1 MSKEISVL
9 LPGSFFE
16 DGFNNKLD
24 YLAKKNIKNIYLFD
38 HSINPSDE
46 KKSMYSIKKGLSV
59 IHENTNYSFNLG
71 VCVLNINVRKI
82 DALFSEYINPMLEIK
97 NFRLGLG
104 TGDNR
109 YEKNRIKYSNNLDY
123 IINDLINKYT
133 FSIDGNNLF
142 IGGTSQKKIDL
153 IKKYSVG
160 VNQWFGDEK
169 KLISIYENIDKNK
182 PTLGRLSHCQN
193 IQKINENPFTI
204 FEQILVLKD
213 SNIKNFYSQI
223 DMILL

>member
-1 MSKEISVL
+1 MVL
-9 LPGSFFE
+9 IINLIIWQKKILKTYTFLITLLIPRM
-16 DGFNNKLD
+16 
-24 YLAKKNIKNIYLFD
+24 KKNLCTD
-38 HSINPSDE
+38 
-46 KKSMYSIKKGLSV
+46 IKKGLSV

-109 YEKNRIKYSNNLDY
+109 YEENRIKYSNNLDY

>member
-1 MSKEISVL
+1 
-9 LPGSFFE
+9 
-16 DGFNNKLD
+16 
-24 YLAKKNIKNIYLFD
+24 
-38 HSINPSDE
+38 
-46 KKSMYSIKKGLSV
+46 MYNIKKGLSV

-109 YEKNRIKYSNNLDY
+109 YEENRIKYSNNLDY

>member
-1 MSKEISVL
+1 MVL
-9 LPGSFFE
+9 IINLIIWQKKILKTYTFLITLLIPRM
-16 DGFNNKLD
+16 
-24 YLAKKNIKNIYLFD
+24 KKNL
-38 HSINPSDE
+38 
-46 KKSMYSIKKGLSV
+46 YSIKKGLSV

-109 YEKNRIKYSNNLDY
+109 YEENRIKYSNNLDY

-193 IQKINENPFTI
+193 IQKINEDPFTI

>member
-1 MSKEISVL
+1 MVL
-9 LPGSFFE
+9 IINLIIWQKKILKTYTFLITLLIPRM
-16 DGFNNKLD
+16 
-24 YLAKKNIKNIYLFD
+24 KKNLCTD
-38 HSINPSDE
+38 
-46 KKSMYSIKKGLSV
+46 IKKGLSV

-109 YEKNRIKYSNNLDY
+109 YDKNRIKYSNNLDY